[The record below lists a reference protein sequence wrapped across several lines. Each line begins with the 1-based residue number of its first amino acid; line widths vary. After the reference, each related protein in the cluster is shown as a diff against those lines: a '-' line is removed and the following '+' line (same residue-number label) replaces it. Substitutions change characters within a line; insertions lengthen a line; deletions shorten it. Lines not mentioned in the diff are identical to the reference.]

1 MYTVQCTPIRGMYTT
16 TMQRDKA
23 SKKKRLLYTIY
34 IVHIIYSTVESCKN
48 SIVQLM
54 IPEDVGVQ
62 ISPVSKQQNSKYYY
76 YYC

>member
-23 SKKKRLLYTIY
+23 SKKRLIYTIY

-54 IPEDVGVQ
+54 IPEDLGVQ